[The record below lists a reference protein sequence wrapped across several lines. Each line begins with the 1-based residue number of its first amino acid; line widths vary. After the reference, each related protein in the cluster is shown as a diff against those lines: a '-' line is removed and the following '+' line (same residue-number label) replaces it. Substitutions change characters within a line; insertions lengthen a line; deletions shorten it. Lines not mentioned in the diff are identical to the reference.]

1 MADLYRECIFRND
14 RACCAAPYYGTAD
27 CEWAVDKD
35 ECPEPIAAISCIA
48 ASEDGAEREHELQ
61 EEVAD
66 EAHRIPS
73 CGKEW

>member
-1 MADLYRECIFRND
+1 M
-14 RACCAAPYYGTAD
+14 
-27 CEWAVDKD
+27 
-35 ECPEPIAAISCIA
+35 AAIACVA

-66 EAHRIPS
+66 DAHRIPS